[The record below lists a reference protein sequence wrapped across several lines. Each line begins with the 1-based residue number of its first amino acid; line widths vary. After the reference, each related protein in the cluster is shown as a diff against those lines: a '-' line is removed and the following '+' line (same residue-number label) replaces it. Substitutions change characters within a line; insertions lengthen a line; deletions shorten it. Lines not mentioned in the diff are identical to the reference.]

1 MIESFFVII
10 MIDTTQLLQNCA
22 FNLQKLSKH
31 FTESADLVNERH
43 LNNYKRRERGCSD
56 SEAFFVRSEQKIRAD
71 WTPH

>member
-10 MIDTTQLLQNCA
+10 MIDMTQLLQSA

-43 LNNYKRRERGCSD
+43 LNNYQRRERGCSD

-71 WTPH
+71 WTPQ